1 MKVSI
6 LLAAATAASAI
17 ALPQLHRR
25 HEGHDETEAT
35 GITNTPH
42 SNDKTNINDIND
54 NNDATS
60 PSAHSHSNT
69 HSGNSTH
76 DNEDMMEPNPASMN
90 GGHHSHGLPILA
102 HPEKLEP
109 QQLAYWTAYDPTNFF
124 NTETPGQSLLTWHI
138 LMVATAWI
146 GVYPIAVM
154 LSSAKSGLYLP
165 VQTAQVVMVALGA
178 IFLGMYGS
186 SPEVEK
192 MYPGAIYGKFT
203 VLVLILSLV
212 HYLAALLTSLA
223 YRDTTP
229 NDSDPRQLA
238 EAFQLQP
245 YHRVSDSDSDHT
257 LNGTPSATPSVPQ
270 PSKFRISE
278 DAEDD
283 TPMSPCQYYGDDEC
297 GGAEAAS
304 SSSMRPQPFEQKM
317 EDKWVARLMANS
329 HVSSTVDR
337 FGALANFVHTYLQG
351 IMLLVAFAYVICGVV
366 TGCRLGMGHNVF
378 NILAHFIKGGVFTV
392 LGLFTFARYV
402 GVFTDKGW
410 AWNLNQEQ
418 VNSVKMLHSRSRA
431 NSRGS
436 RRRARSSPP
445 APTKM
450 TALSVARTA
459 VSKVFGV
466 LAFLKPQS
474 FTFEFVESALILIYG
489 VPNIF
494 MEHLAS
500 KDGHWTPADLQ
511 HASIAFMFI
520 GGGLS
525 GVLLESALVRKLLS
539 SKTYPM
545 SFNPFPALTIFWT
558 GILMSQ
564 HAQAL
569 PLSTA
574 IHTQWG
580 YLLAIGAVFR
590 GITYLQ
596 YFIVYSQALARL
608 DGGAEMNVDQ
618 LTLPSRPFT
627 EIVASFCL
635 ISGGLVFMQSNR
647 ETVEAFVYR
656 GIDSMF
662 TLNVTVG
669 VTSFIMAWELVVLA
683 IKGWASRRKR
693 V

>member
-1 MKVSI
+1 MRVSF
-6 LLAAATAASAI
+6 LLQVAATASAI
-17 ALPQLHRR
+17 AIPQLDQR
-25 HEGHDETEAT
+25 HEGHHQTEDT
-35 GITNTPH
+35 KTP
-42 SNDKTNINDIND
+42 D
-54 NNDATS
+54 
-60 PSAHSHSNT
+60 
-69 HSGNSTH
+69 TH
-76 DNEDMMEPNPASMN
+76 DLATVPPTHTNHSQTDMEPSPASMN

-124 NTETPGQSLLTWHI
+124 NTETPGQALLTWHI
-138 LMVATAWI
+138 VMVAAAWI
-146 GVYPIAVM
+146 GVYPISVM

-165 VQTAQVVMVALGA
+165 VQTVQVAMVALGA
-178 IFLGMYGS
+178 IFLGLYGS
-186 SPEVEK
+186 SPEVEQ

-203 VLVLILSLV
+203 VLLLILSLV
-212 HYLAALLTSLA
+212 HYLAALLTALA

-278 DAEDD
+278 EDAEDD

-297 GGAEAAS
+297 GGRGGGIEEAGS
-304 SSSMRPQPFEQKM
+304 SSAMHRPQPFEQKM
-317 EDKWVARLMANS
+317 EEKWVTRLMANS

-337 FGALANFVHTYLQG
+337 FGALANFVHSYLQG
-351 IMLLVAFAYVICGVV
+351 ILLLVAFGYLTTGVV
-366 TGCRLGMGHNVF
+366 TGSRLGMGHNVF

-450 TALSVARTA
+450 TALSVARAA

-466 LAFLKPQS
+466 LSFLKPQS

-590 GITYLQ
+590 GITYMQ
-596 YFIVYSQALARL
+596 YFVVYSQALARL

>member
-1 MKVSI
+1 MRVSI

-17 ALPQLHRR
+17 AIPQHDKR
-25 HEGHDETEAT
+25 HEGHDDAVDTKPDT
-35 GITNTPH
+35 H
-42 SNDKTNINDIND
+42 H
-54 NNDATS
+54 DATL
-60 PSAHSHSNT
+60 PT
-69 HSGNSTH
+69 HSDSNPSNHSST
-76 DNEDMMEPNPASMN
+76 EMEPSPASMN

-124 NTETPGQSLLTWHI
+124 NTETPGQGLLTWHI
-138 LMVATAWI
+138 IMVATAWI
-146 GVYPIAVM
+146 GVYPISVM

-203 VLVLILSLV
+203 VLLLILSLV

-297 GGAEAAS
+297 GGGVEAGS
-304 SSSMRPQPFEQKM
+304 SSSMHRPQPFEQKM
-317 EDKWVARLMANS
+317 EEKWVTRLMANS

-351 IMLLVAFAYVICGVV
+351 ILMLVAFGYVTTGVV

-450 TALSVARTA
+450 TVLSVARTA

-466 LAFLKPQS
+466 LSFLKPQS

-596 YFIVYSQALARL
+596 YFIVYSQALSRL

-669 VTSFIMAWELVVLA
+669 ITSFIMAWELVVLA

>member
-1 MKVSI
+1 MKLSLI
-6 LLAAATAASAI
+6 LAVCASAAL
-17 ALPQLHRR
+17 ALPQQQHKR
-25 HEGHDETEAT
+25 HEDHD
-35 GITNTPH
+35 H
-42 SNDKTNINDIND
+42 SN
-54 NNDATS
+54 AAA
-60 PSAHSHSNT
+60 AHDMGAVGETQSHSDVA
-69 HSGNSTH
+69 SGTNGSAP
-76 DNEDMMEPNPASMN
+76 MEANPASMK
-90 GGHHSHGLPILA
+90 GGHHTHGLPILA
-102 HPEKLEP
+102 HPELLEP

-124 NTETPGQSLLTWHI
+124 NTATPGQSWLTWHI
-138 LMVATAWI
+138 MSVFTAWI
-146 GVYPIAVM
+146 VVYPVSVM
-154 LSSAKSGLYLP
+154 LSAAKSGLYLP
-165 VQTAQVVMVALGA
+165 VQTAQVALVALSALFISIYGA
-178 IFLGMYGS
+178 
-186 SPEVEK
+186 SPEVAK
-192 MYPGAIYGKFT
+192 MYPGSIYGKFT
-203 VLVLILSLV
+203 LLVLVLSVV
-212 HYLAALLTSLA
+212 HYLAAVLTSLA
-223 YRDTTP
+223 YRD
-229 NDSDPRQLA
+229 SSAEGESQQLA

-257 LNGTPSATPSVPQ
+257 LNGTPAATPSQPQ
-270 PSKFRISE
+270 PSKFRIS
-278 DAEDD
+278 EDD

-297 GGAEAAS
+297 GEGPSA
-304 SSSMRPQPFEQKM
+304 RQQQPFEQKM

-337 FGALANFVHTYLQG
+337 FGAVANFVHCYLG
-351 IMLLVAFAYVICGVV
+351 GTMLLVSFAYVICGIV
-366 TGCRLGMGHNVF
+366 TGSRLGMGRNVF
-378 NILAHFIKGGVFTV
+378 NILAHFIKGGVFTC

-402 GVFTDKGW
+402 GVFADKGW

-418 VNSVKMLHSRSRA
+418 VNSLKVTTRSRA

-445 APTKM
+445 ASGPIS
-450 TALSVARTA
+450 ALSVAKTLGSRA
-459 VSKVFGV
+459 LGVFT
-466 LAFLKPQS
+466 FLKPQS
-474 FTFEFVESALILIYG
+474 FTFEFLESALILIYG

-525 GVLLESALVRKLLS
+525 GVLLESALVRKLIS
-539 SKTYPM
+539 SKSYPM

-580 YLLAIGAVFR
+580 YLLSIAAVFR
-590 GITYLQ
+590 GVTYML
-596 YFIVYSQALARL
+596 YFVFYSQSLART
-608 DGGAEMNVDQ
+608 DGGADMNTEQ

-627 EIVASFCL
+627 EIIASFCL
-635 ISGGLVFMQSNR
+635 IAGGLVFMQSNR

-669 VTSFIMAWELVVLA
+669 ITSFIMAWELVVLA
-683 IKGWASRRKR
+683 LKGWASRRRK
-693 V
+693 

>member
-1 MKVSI
+1 MKLPLI
-6 LLAAATAASAI
+6 LLAALAI
-17 ALPQLHRR
+17 ALP
-25 HEGHDETEAT
+25 HEGHHDDAATTTPPNAPSNETQ
-35 GITNTPH
+35 NLPH
-42 SNDKTNINDIND
+42 
-54 NNDATS
+54 
-60 PSAHSHSNT
+60 
-69 HSGNSTH
+69 G
-76 DNEDMMEPNPASMN
+76 MEPNPAPMN
-90 GGHHSHGLPILA
+90 GGHHDHGSPILA

-124 NTETPGQSLLTWHI
+124 NTETPGQWLLTWHI
-138 LMVATAWI
+138 TLVSAAWMA
-146 GVYPIAVM
+146 VYPISVM

-165 VQTAQVVMVALGA
+165 VQTAQVIMVALSA
-178 IFLGMYGS
+178 FFLGLYGS

-203 VLVLILSLV
+203 VLLLVMSVV
-212 HYLAALLTSLA
+212 HYLSALLTSLA

-229 NDSDPRQLA
+229 NENDPRQLA

-278 DAEDD
+278 DD

-297 GGAEAAS
+297 AEPS
-304 SSSMRPQPFEQKM
+304 SSSQPFEAKM

-329 HVSSTVDR
+329 HVSGTVDR

-351 IMLLVAFAYVICGVV
+351 ILFLVSFAYVTCGVV

-402 GVFTDKGW
+402 GVFVEKGW

-445 APTKM
+445 APSKVTP
-450 TALSVARTA
+450 LSVAKTVVCKA
-459 VSKVFGV
+459 LSAF
-466 LAFLKPQS
+466 AFLKPQS

-525 GVLLESALVRKLLS
+525 GVLLESALVRKLLA

-590 GITYLQ
+590 GLTYLQ
-596 YFIVYSQALARL
+596 YFVVYSQTLARL
-608 DGGAEMNVDQ
+608 DGGSEMNVEQ

-635 ISGGLVFMQSNR
+635 VSGGLVFMQSNR

>member
-1 MKVSI
+1 MRVS
-6 LLAAATAASAI
+6 LLLAATAAL
-17 ALPQLHRR
+17 ALPQPLPHP
-25 HEGHDETEAT
+25 HEGHDE
-35 GITNTPH
+35 P
-42 SNDKTNINDIND
+42 
-54 NNDATS
+54 S
-60 PSAHSHSNT
+60 PIDEHKNT
-69 HSGNSTH
+69 HNTAH
-76 DNEDMMEPNPASMN
+76 VAHNDTDMEPSPASMN

-124 NTETPGQSLLTWHI
+124 NTETPGQGLLSWHI
-138 LMVATAWI
+138 AFVSAAWI
-146 GVYPIAVM
+146 AVYPVSVM
-154 LSSAKSGLYLP
+154 LSAAKSGLYLP
-165 VQTAQVVMVALGA
+165 VQTAQVVLVALGA
-178 IFLGMYGS
+178 IFLGLYGS
-186 SPEVEK
+186 SPQVEQ

-203 VLVLILSLV
+203 VLLLVLSLV

-257 LNGTPSATPSVPQ
+257 LNGTPSATPQVPQ
-270 PSKFRISE
+270 ASKFRISE
-278 DAEDD
+278 DADD

-297 GGAEAAS
+297 AS
-304 SSSMRPQPFEQKM
+304 SSAVRQPFEQKM

-337 FGALANFVHTYLQG
+337 FGAVANFVHTYLQG
-351 IMLLVAFAYVICGVV
+351 ILLLVSFAYVVCGVV

-402 GVFTDKGW
+402 GVFSDKGW

-445 APTKM
+445 PAKVSVSSVFRTVGSKVLG
-450 TALSVARTA
+450 ALS
-459 VSKVFGV
+459 
-466 LAFLKPQS
+466 FLKPQS

-669 VTSFIMAWELVVLA
+669 ITSFIMAWELVVLA

>member
-1 MKVSI
+1 MKLSV
-6 LLAAATAASAI
+6 LVAATAALAI
-17 ALPQLHRR
+17 ALPETHHRR
-25 HEGHDETEAT
+25 HEGHDTEPVT
-35 GITNTPH
+35 VDNPPH
-42 SNDKTNINDIND
+42 
-54 NNDATS
+54 DAG
-60 PSAHSHSNT
+60 HGHDM
-69 HSGNSTH
+69 GNVT
-76 DNEDMMEPNPASMN
+76 MEPSPASMN
-90 GGHHSHGLPILA
+90 GGHHSHGQPILA

-109 QQLAYWTAYDPTNFF
+109 QQLAYWTSYDPTNFF

-138 LMVATAWI
+138 VMVATAWI

-165 VQTAQVVMVALGA
+165 VQTVQVALVALGA
-178 IFLGMYGS
+178 VFLGLYGS

-203 VLVLILSLV
+203 VLLLILSMV
-212 HYLAALLTSLA
+212 HYLAAVLTSLA

-229 NDSDPRQLA
+229 SESDPRQLA

-257 LNGTPSATPSVPQ
+257 LNGTPSATPSAPQ

-278 DAEDD
+278 DGDD
-283 TPMSPCQYYGDDEC
+283 APMSPCQYYGDDEC
-297 GGAEAAS
+297 AS
-304 SSSMRPQPFEQKM
+304 SSRPQPFEQKM
-317 EDKWVARLMANS
+317 EDKWVSRLMANS

-337 FGALANFVHTYLQG
+337 FGAAAHFVHTYLQG
-351 IMLLVAFAYVICGVV
+351 VLLLVAFAYVVCGVV
-366 TGCRLGMGHNVF
+366 TGSRLGMGHNVF

-418 VNSVKMLHSRSRA
+418 VNSVKMLYSRSRA

-445 APTKM
+445 APAKLTV
-450 TALSVARTA
+450 LSVARAA
-459 VSKVFGV
+459 VCKVFGV

-590 GITYLQ
+590 GLTYMQ
-596 YFIVYSQALARL
+596 YFVVYSQALARL
-608 DGGAEMNVDQ
+608 DGGAEMNVEQ

-683 IKGWASRRKR
+683 VKGWAARRK
-693 V
+693 